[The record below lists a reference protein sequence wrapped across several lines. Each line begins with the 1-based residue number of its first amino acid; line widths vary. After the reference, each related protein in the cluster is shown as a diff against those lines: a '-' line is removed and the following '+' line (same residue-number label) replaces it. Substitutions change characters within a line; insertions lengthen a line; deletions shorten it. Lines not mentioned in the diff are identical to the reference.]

1 MVKITEK
8 EYLKQFRERNPT
20 LSDYS
25 DSDIIAKA
33 KEKRPDLEFEW
44 EKWVLEKVWSW
55 LQTVSNFF
63 NEAWTKV
70 LEWIDNAATDLWN
83 LNNKIID
90 SALWWVQR
98 VEIKPAR
105 HMLGLKD
112 ESDYKW
118 GLLANIWK
126 TIKDSWE
133 LVWQSF
139 ESIVENPSL
148 SNIEKETYNIWG
160 NIMWGV
166 VNTLS
171 QPIISWLDTIV
182 PDETQQD
189 ILNYLQEESKTDSFV
204 WNIVNWLQKISEYE
218 ERMKIEDPEK
228 YREFKAAIGF
238 IDWLWLKWWKELVT
252 KVWKLSK
259 NVWKKW
265 VETIKNQ
272 IDKITK
278 YIDDIDIKGKVDNVK
293 EKFWDVKWII
303 KTSKEDVDAISPE
316 WVEFNVEKTPKLYEN
331 ITDKIF
337 LSDDNVELATKSI
350 FPKISKE
357 KWTKA
362 KLEAW
367 ENAYKWVEQLYNDK
381 AAGIIKADIH
391 DMWWAVEWID
401 EALEHWWKQIWNIT
415 KSDVKIDFTPEVKE
429 LTENLLWEWAKFN
442 KKVYN
447 FTKELVDTF
456 WEYKNI
462 LSVKWTQEALS
473 NVKAN
478 LFSSVENIKN
488 FNKSAIWKKTLD
500 ILDKMQ
506 NKLDDTIE
514 KTSGNSEQFLK
525 AKENYTKYKR
535 IQKDLLDSYLI
546 NQRNSGKWLSWMA
559 GQLWWAAEI
568 LQNPFSASQ
577 IAKWLVFKHI
587 WDLIW
592 KSKTRSWNWEK
603 LIRNLDR
610 EAIKRAEKW
619 VKDVSNEAD
628 DLIEK
633 VSSKKVKMWKDGER
647 VVEKEVKS
655 SKDFENSKSEA
666 ILKIKEARTEL
677 EKLAK
682 NNWINI
688 KINLWTN
695 EYYNTLKFLKEI
707 NKIPKKKKNLK
718 PWEIFERSEFEKTIY
733 KEKQKIVEKVIN
745 DIKQWYLKWKWEISR
760 DWNDASIKLWFKWLF
775 FETHLPLRLN
785 FINKRVKFWKIIK
798 IRNEKK

>member
-218 ERMKIEDPEK
+218 ERIKIEDPEK
-228 YREFKAAIGF
+228 YREFKAATGF
-238 IDWLWLKWWKELVT
+238 IDWLLLKWWKELVT

-272 IDKITK
+272 VDKITK
-278 YIDDIDIKGKVDNVK
+278 YIDDIDVKGKVDNVVEK
-293 EKFWDVKWII
+293 TKTAKDKIDDILHPKKDLDGTIKEVFDSTDDELLKIKNSVNDLEIDWIKTYKELWEKIDDEIWNLARQQDDLLEKAWWNFKLDDLETSSTSGNIKTNYVKQALNDMENLAKATNDIDAMEKVFELKNKTSFSLKDLNDLAREYWVNFKNKVYNNAWNQKIWDIAVSYENTRSWLKNLVREKFWSDELKNFDTKMNWLY
-303 KTSKEDVDAISPE
+303 KTRESVSKIEDKVQKLRNKVQE
-316 WVEFNVEKTPKLYEN
+316 RWLFEK
-331 ITDKIF
+331 
-337 LSDDNVELATKSI
+337 
-350 FPKISKE
+350 
-357 KWTKA
+357 
-362 KLEAW
+362 
-367 ENAYKWVEQLYNDK
+367 
-381 AAGIIKADIH
+381 
-391 DMWWAVEWID
+391 
-401 EALEHWWKQIWNIT
+401 IWN
-415 KSDVKIDFTPEVKE
+415 KIWD
-429 LTENLLWEWAKFN
+429 
-442 KKVYN
+442 
-447 FTKELVDTF
+447 LVDF
-456 WEYKNI
+456 ASWWM
-462 LSVKWTQEALS
+462 VKGF
-473 NVKAN
+473 
-478 LFSSVENIKN
+478 FSRLIPRN
-488 FNKSAIWKKTLD
+488 AWLKTLNH
-500 ILDKMQ
+500 LDLEERLEWNLKR
-506 NKLDDTIE
+506 I
-514 KTSGNSEQFLK
+514 SQFLK
-525 AKENYTKYKR
+525 NESKM
-535 IQKDLLDSYLI
+535 S
-546 NQRNSGKWLSWMA
+546 NS
-559 GQLWWAAEI
+559 E
-568 LQNPFSASQ
+568 F
-577 IAKWLVFKHI
+577 
-587 WDLIW
+587 
-592 KSKTRSWNWEK
+592 
-603 LIRNLDR
+603 
-610 EAIKRAEKW
+610 EKW
-619 VKDVSNEAD
+619 ID

-633 VSSKKVKMWKDGER
+633 VSSKKVKMWKDGEK
-647 VVEKEVKS
+647 VVEKEISS
-655 SKDFENSKSEA
+655 SKKVQRTKNEA
-666 ILKIKEARTEL
+666 IMQIRNYRTEL

-682 NNWINI
+682 NNWIDIKMKIWPNEYTNTLNYTI
-688 KINLWTN
+688 KINKL
-695 EYYNTLKFLKEI
+695 L
-707 NKIPKKKKNLK
+707 KKKRDLR
-718 PWEIFERSEFEKTIY
+718 PWEKFERSDFERKVY
-733 KEKQKIVEKVIN
+733 EYKQKVIKN
-745 DIKQWYLKWKWEISR
+745 VIEDIQNWYIKWKLNIKKH
-760 DWNDASIKLWFKWLF
+760 WNEASIIWNIWKIKLK
-775 FETHLPLRLN
+775 THLPLYSEG
-785 FINKRVKFWKIIK
+785 IPKKVKFWKSIK
-798 IRNEKK
+798 IENKKIENN